1 MASQIPVLRGRSLEH
16 EGEKGRVMLHT
27 PTFPSCTAPFSP
39 PLLGESCLDTGHG
52 AGAGLSTRTRAGEV
66 VGRGWPDGL
75 GACVLVVRTEPL
87 LFGPLMA

>member
-1 MASQIPVLRGRSLEH
+1 ML
-16 EGEKGRVMLHT
+16 KGRVMLHT

-39 PLLGESCLDTGHG
+39 HLLGESYLATGHG
-52 AGAGLSTRTRAGEV
+52 TGAGLSIQTRGGEV
-66 VGRGWPDGL
+66 LGWGWPDGL